1 MVKIKDVTI
10 KTRQN
15 FRWENKISSTIYFD
29 NDSHTKLLK
38 FMEEQINKRTILSFT
53 TGICKA
59 SINEM
64 QIEMLYQDTFQIKDF
79 QELYNNQDNPNYQL
93 MFTNHKD
100 PIISFLAELL
110 VRFN

>member
-1 MVKIKDVTI
+1 MVKIKDVKI
-10 KTRQN
+10 QSGKYL
-15 FRWENKISSTIYFD
+15 RWENKISSTIYFD

-38 FMEEQINKRTILSFT
+38 FMEEQINERTVMSFT
-53 TGICKA
+53 TGICNA
-59 SINEM
+59 NINEIR
-64 QIEMLYQDTFQIKDF
+64 IEMIPTDTLEIKDF

-110 VRFN
+110 VKFN